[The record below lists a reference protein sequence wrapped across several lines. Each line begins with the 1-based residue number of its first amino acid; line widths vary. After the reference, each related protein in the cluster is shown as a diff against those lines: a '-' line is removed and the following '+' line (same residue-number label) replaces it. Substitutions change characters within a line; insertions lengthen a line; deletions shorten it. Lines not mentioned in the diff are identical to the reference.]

1 MRGRLIDP
9 MTTAIDAQDTLVVS
23 SDESV
28 VIVLTQPGCGPCVGV
43 KAALKRSG
51 VEYREVNIREDERA
65 VKWMM
70 EQGYTGTPVII
81 DGKDHFDL
89 GEPEKMRRVTNRGA
103 VAA

>member
-1 MRGRLIDP
+1 
-9 MTTAIDAQDTLVVS
+9 MTTVIDAQDTLVVS
-23 SDESV
+23 SNENTI
-28 VIVLTQPGCGPCVGV
+28 IVLTQPGCGPCVGV
-43 KAALKRSG
+43 KSALKRGG

-81 DGKDHFDL
+81 DGDDHFDL
-89 GEPEKMRRVTNRGA
+89 GEPEKMRSVASRGA

>member
-1 MRGRLIDP
+1 
-9 MTTAIDAQDTLVVS
+9 MTTVIDAQDTLFAN

-43 KAALKRSG
+43 KSALKRGG

-81 DGKDHFDL
+81 DGDDHFDL
-89 GEPEKMRRVTNRGA
+89 GEPEKMRSVASRGA